1 MLGIGLYVF
10 IGIIAVLFI
19 IVIIL
24 AIVTVTRS
32 KKTGQA
38 PFGGDSKQG
47 GVGEN
52 YDVQQRVA
60 GKSSPYGQQ
69 NTETRNPTGT
79 Q

>member
-1 MLGIGLYVF
+1 MLGIGLYAFMGVL
-10 IGIIAVLFI
+10 ALLFI
-19 IVIIL
+19 IVLIL

-38 PFGGDSKQG
+38 PFGGDAKQG

-52 YDVQQRVA
+52 YDVEQRLAPKDGDRGYNSEA
-60 GKSSPYGQQ
+60 G
-69 NTETRNPTGT
+69 RRTGA

>member
-10 IGIIAVLFI
+10 LGIIALLLI
-19 IVIIL
+19 IVLIM
-24 AIVTVTRS
+24 AVVTVTRS

-38 PFGGDSKQG
+38 PFGGDSRQG
-47 GVGEN
+47 GIGEN
-52 YDVQQRVA
+52 YDVQQRMA

-69 NTETRNPTGT
+69 NSETERPTGT

>member
-10 IGIIAVLFI
+10 LGVIALLLI
-19 IVIIL
+19 IVLIL

-38 PFGGDSKQG
+38 PFGGDARQG

-52 YDVQQRVA
+52 YDAEQRLA
-60 GKSSPYGQQ
+60 GRHRDRDQ
-69 NTETRNPTGT
+69 NSEMGRRTGA